1 MKKICVFLTMFS
13 LLLCTSCSG
22 KNNNASDYA
31 QNNAQ
36 YGTLIDRTR
45 MSMGLNDQ
53 RHGNRNYVIQPEGS
67 LWTWGI
73 AVDLYNYPDYL
84 ESNITPS
91 AMKLMDDVA
100 NYSADMY
107 DLLAVKNDG
116 SLWSWELDWPD
127 ASIGYPSYDGPTH
140 IMDNVVDVSN
150 NGRTIMAIDSEGGL
164 WSWGLNGYGQLGDG
178 TTEDRYEPAKIM
190 DDVVSVCNG
199 GGYAMAVKSDGS
211 LWGWGI
217 NSFGQLGDG
226 TKENRYK
233 PVKIMK
239 DVVAVDC
246 DGGISMALC
255 EDGSLWGWGFY
266 GNFEAIYNDII
277 AHAQYEENKY
287 FKRVK
292 AFDDV
297 IDFSINGDL
306 GVIMAVK
313 SDGSLWGWGSNLY
326 GQLANSDNKFSAEPV
341 HIMDDIVYVSVFEDQ
356 YVMAVGNDDSVW
368 FWGKESNINDD
379 SFLSTPI
386 RVDLG
391 NLPDNDDE
399 PDWLIEDNNS
409 DSEIFGVEELDGEI
423 FSYDTTAG
431 FYEPLE
437 YYSKFG
443 GSYEG
448 STGQSSLWISIYSS
462 QEEGETEIG
471 NVWMYVDDEEYYLG
485 MIIAE
490 PEKDVYLVESDTG
503 EEVVLDAYTNEGIIV
518 IDLYVDGQYI
528 DGYMMVEHYVP

>member
-1 MKKICVFLTMFS
+1 MKKIYIFLTMFS

-53 RHGNRNYVIQPEGS
+53 RHGNRNYVIQPDGS

-150 NGRTIMAIDSEGGL
+150 NGRTIMAIDSKGGL

-178 TTEDRYEPAKIM
+178 TTEDRYKPVKIM

-211 LWGWGI
+211 LWGWG
-217 NSFGQLGDG
+217 
-226 TKENRYK
+226 
-233 PVKIMK
+233 
-239 DVVAVDC
+239 
-246 DGGISMALC
+246 
-255 EDGSLWGWGFY
+255 
-266 GNFEAIYNDII
+266 
-277 AHAQYEENKY
+277 
-287 FKRVK
+287 
-292 AFDDV
+292 
-297 IDFSINGDL
+297 
-306 GVIMAVK
+306 
-313 SDGSLWGWGSNLY
+313 SNLY
-326 GQLANSDNKFSAEPV
+326 GQLANNDNKFNAEPV

-399 PDWLIEDNNS
+399 PDWLIEDSNS